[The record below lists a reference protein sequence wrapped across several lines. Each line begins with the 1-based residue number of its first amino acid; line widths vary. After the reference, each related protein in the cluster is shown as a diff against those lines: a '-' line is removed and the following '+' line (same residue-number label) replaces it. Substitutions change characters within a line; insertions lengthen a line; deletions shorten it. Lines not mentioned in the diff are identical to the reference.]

1 MREHYERLYAGTA
14 DAQSG
19 TGSSIFITKN
29 RIDSENCR
37 KLALIVRIL
46 RHVQQRLESL
56 CRYITPPPI
65 AIIRQ
70 LLDSRDRIVSQYR
83 FRGGSTRVVPET
95 GEVKE

>member
-1 MREHYERLYAGTA
+1 MMNRFSAGAT

-19 TGSSIFITKN
+19 TGSNIPITNN
-29 RIDSENCR
+29 RTDSESCR

-46 RHVQQRLESL
+46 RHVQQRLERL
-56 CRYITPPPI
+56 CRYITRPPI

-70 LLDSRDRIVSQYR
+70 LLDSRDRTVSQYR